1 MIQSRITIGATCA
14 LALACGARADL
25 TIDVGRLCNVHPAP
39 NHQYV
44 GDWAHH
50 ISSVLVDGYSVI
62 DIDVAGIMSE
72 GGESYLNA
80 ITIRDFGNNSYSALS
95 PGADIDYVG
104 FVNLDPAIEVLAE
117 YAGPTGEHMV
127 EDSDQL
133 MNRLHTLDAFTG
145 ANQADDDVYVS
156 LGRLGELQMRF
167 TGNGG
172 GDGSGGGGEGGDGD
186 DDGTGIDPFGSDG
199 LASGL
204 VLRIGESGSME
215 RFTVHLETSEV
226 PAPGALSLLCGF
238 LMKNRRRRA

>member
-1 MIQSRITIGATCA
+1 MIQSRIAIGATCV
-14 LALACGARADL
+14 LALAGAAQADM

-39 NHQYV
+39 SHQYV

-50 ISSVLVDGYSVI
+50 ISSVMVDDYTVI

-72 GGESYLNA
+72 GGESYLRS
-80 ITIRDFGNNSYSALS
+80 ISIRDFGNNSYSPLS

-104 FVNLDPAIEVLAE
+104 FVGLDPAIEVLAD
-117 YAGPTGEHMV
+117 YDGPTGEHMV

-133 MNRLHTLDAFTG
+133 MNRLHALDAFTG
-145 ANQADDDVYVS
+145 ANQVDDDVYVS

-167 TGNGG
+167 MG
-172 GDGSGGGGEGGDGD
+172 GSGGDEGGAD
-186 DDGTGIDPFGSDG
+186 DDDGGTGIDPFGSDG

-226 PAPGALSLLCGF
+226 PAPGALSLLGAF
-238 LMKNRRRRA
+238 LLKNRRRRA